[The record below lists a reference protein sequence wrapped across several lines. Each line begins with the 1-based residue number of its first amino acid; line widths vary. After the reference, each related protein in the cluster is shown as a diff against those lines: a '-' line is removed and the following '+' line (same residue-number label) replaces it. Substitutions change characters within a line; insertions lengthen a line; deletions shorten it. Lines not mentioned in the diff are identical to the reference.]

1 VKPRR
6 ARAGDPKLA
15 VAYLRVSREEQHL
28 GPEAQRTSIE
38 EWAAREGAT
47 VAAWHADQG
56 LTGATAMEKRPGLL
70 AALSDLRRLR
80 AGLLVVSKRDRIAR
94 GVLVTGAIEAQ
105 ARALGGKLVSADGQS
120 GGEGVEGR
128 MLRGIL
134 DLFAEV
140 ERDMI
145 RARTRAALAE
155 MKRAGLRIGGIP
167 YGYSARPDGVLEPRE
182 DEQAVIAT
190 IARLRADKLT
200 ERQIAAALCADGILS
215 RRGKP
220 LSQVQVH
227 RVLKRGSSSD
237 SP

>member
-1 VKPRR
+1 MKPRR

-38 EWAAREGAT
+38 EWTAREGVT
-47 VAAWHADQG
+47 VAAWHTDN
-56 LTGATAMEKRPGLL
+56 LTGATAFEKRPGLL
-70 AALSDLRRLR
+70 SALSDLRRHR

-155 MKRAGLRIGGIP
+155 MKRRGLRIGGIP
-167 YGYSARPDGVLEPRE
+167 YGFAVRPDGVLEPRE
-182 DEQAVIAT
+182 DEQKVIAT
-190 IARLRADKLT
+190 IARLRAEKNT
-200 ERQIAAALCADGILS
+200 ERQIAAALAADGILS

-227 RVLKRGSSSD
+227 RVLKRAG
-237 SP
+237 